1 MGCRKRKA
9 STDAESTRKRQRTS
23 QPQPSE
29 DFANVT
35 ETSTAVTGNGDGPR
49 KRQRVSF
56 KKDATSSSVKAA
68 TSKEKRQKTNVAS
81 TSRQEFAAKY
91 EQLNLLGEGGHGSVY
106 AGYRRADH
114 FPVAIKY
121 IPRDNIICKSVSQ
134 NKKTLPLEVAVMRK
148 MAKGRS
154 VGKSAAISLLDYYDL
169 EQELILVLERP
180 VPSVD
185 LLRYIQ
191 VKGGSLQEAEARLI
205 MKQLVEAATELQSK
219 NIFHRDIKL
228 ENILIETS
236 SDVPRLRL
244 IDFGL
249 SCFTK
254 KTSLYRTFYGTSA
267 HIPPEWYQC
276 WTYRAGP
283 TTVWQLGVVLYEILH
298 GTSFETTMF
307 LNNRL
312 TINEQLSQSCQDVLR
327 LCLAAD
333 PQQRPSLEQLQLHPW
348 LI

>member
-1 MGCRKRKA
+1 WK
-9 STDAESTRKRQRTS
+9 
-23 QPQPSE
+23 
-29 DFANVT
+29 
-35 ETSTAVTGNGDGPR
+35 
-49 KRQRVSF
+49 
-56 KKDATSSSVKAA
+56 
-68 TSKEKRQKTNVAS
+68 
-81 TSRQEFAAKY
+81 
-91 EQLNLLGEGGHGSVY
+91 
-106 AGYRRADH
+106 
-114 FPVAIKY
+114 
-121 IPRDNIICKSVSQ
+121 
-134 NKKTLPLEVAVMRK
+134 
-148 MAKGRS
+148 
-154 VGKSAAISLLDYYDL
+154 KSAMETLGLMTKFTISLMDYYDL
-169 EQELILVLERP
+169 NQELILVLEHP
-180 VPSVD
+180 VPVTSSD
-185 LLRYIQ
+185 TFSQ
-191 VKGGSLQEAEARLI
+191 
-205 MKQLVEAATELQSK
+205 ELQSK

-254 KTSLYRTFYGTSA
+254 KTSLYRTFYGTA